1 MKLDVDE
8 VVVIINIGN
17 IWSWGLMERLGMIC
31 DYVGDFD
38 YVLFV
43 EGDLLW
49 LYIFYCIVCF

>member
-1 MKLDVDE
+1 
-8 VVVIINIGN
+8 
-17 IWSWGLMERLGMIC
+17 MERLGMIC